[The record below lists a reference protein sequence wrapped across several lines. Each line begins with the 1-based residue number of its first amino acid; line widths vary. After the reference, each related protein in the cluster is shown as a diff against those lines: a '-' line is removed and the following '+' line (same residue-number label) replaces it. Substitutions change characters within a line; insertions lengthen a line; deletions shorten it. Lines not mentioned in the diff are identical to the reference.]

1 MLNEINLYNGCDEN
15 GYCGGMIEPID
26 EFREQ
31 ELIDELEEEEN
42 KKYN

>member
-1 MLNEINLYNGCDEN
+1 MVIQITTIGCDEN

-31 ELIDELEEEEN
+31 ELIDELELEEEKN
-42 KKYN
+42 KS